1 MKKAY
6 FVAVPALLA
15 LVVIAGAGCGGAK
28 KPVGVSGEP
37 EVIGKGKHFLPPT
50 PVVKK
55 VDPRFPP
62 LLPAHL
68 VASVSGKTL
77 GPFLARREGLSAMTA
92 YIGGAE
98 NGARHLVTAP
108 LTDAGENKGPARV
121 IAATPSETNALV
133 LRATGGEKA
142 GFVAAWTAMTD
153 RGEALRVIG
162 IAEDGTARGEPH
174 EIARTTDD
182 IVWTDIVPTARGAVC
197 VWAEELRSG
206 DANVL
211 AVALDPDGRPRGVPS
226 HVAKGVT
233 GWQAVPTTMGAGLV
247 LVTRSP
253 EKKAKGGQLSW
264 LRLDGEAR
272 PIGAAVAVTIKPT
285 VTGDVDVARVG
296 GSYVFAWTDPT
307 ALDPEVSLASIDES
321 GAAHAPLHPITA
333 LGGSSLVALSGGRTS
348 GVIAWEEPSKRG
360 HPTRRL
366 HMATLSP
373 QGTLDGKKSLALEV
387 QGTSPPELVPA
398 GDGFALLAPAQ
409 TCTKADAPGACAA
422 STPLPMFVR
431 LDGSLSVVQVE
442 ALRLPDS
449 AQNELASP
457 LAAGLAWGLDCAAGH
472 CVVLTATGEAPT
484 LVHAIELKDRPSPYV
499 PPLVVQPPADA
510 PHATAL
516 STLAAGEPYADIAA
530 ARIGDGSLVALVT
543 ATTDDPIG
551 LTKSS
556 KARPAP
562 PSRGPGSGATLS
574 LRALDAAGAAHGPA
588 VTLTTRAVSVGGVA
602 IAGGPTPED
611 GAAVAWVAREGG
623 DPQVHVTLVDR
634 HGKKLNDVLVTTERG
649 DASDVAITWA
659 GAGWVVAWVDGRD
672 GNGEVYASH
681 LSPDLKRIAGQERVT
696 KALGDASDV
705 SLLARDGTVWLA
717 WADPRESPND
727 GFSDI
732 YIAPLRAQD
741 ARRSGDEVR
750 LLATAAHSRSPSL
763 AASGDGIVVGW
774 IEEAPMGAE
783 ATNATA
789 YGAMLA
795 WVDAK
800 GHRIGEAVR
809 TRGSGEG
816 FPSAIILDPH
826 ATPLRGILARS
837 SRFELALDT
846 LEVSDTRAVRTYPI
860 MSLDGPPSLDVS
872 LALLDNIVFF
882 NDDGPEA
889 GARRARALTLAWSR

>member
-1 MKKAY
+1 MKLGF
-6 FVAVPALLA
+6 FVGFPALLA
-15 LVVIAGAGCGGAK
+15 LLAGCGGAK
-28 KPVGVSGEP
+28 KPVGVSPEP
-37 EVIGKGKHFLPPT
+37 ETIGKGKHFIKPT
-50 PVVKK
+50 PDVKK
-55 VDPRFPP
+55 LDARVPS
-62 LLPAHL
+62 LLPTHL

-77 GPFLARREGLSAMTA
+77 GPFLARREGHSAMTA

-108 LTDAGENKGPARV
+108 ISDSGENKGPARV

-153 RGEALRVIG
+153 RGEALRIIG

-182 IVWTDIVPTARGAVC
+182 IVWTEIVQTARGAVC

-211 AVALDPDGRPRGVPS
+211 AVSLDPDGRPRGVPS

-233 GWQAVPTTMGAGLV
+233 GWQAVPTTMGAGLA
-247 LVTRSP
+247 LVTRSTD
-253 EKKAKGGQLSW
+253 KKAKGGQLSW

-272 PIGAAVAVTIKPT
+272 PIGAPLPVTTKAT

-296 GSYVFAWTDPT
+296 ASYVFAWTDPT
-307 ALDPEVSLASIDES
+307 GLDPEVSLASIDDA
-321 GAAHAPLHPITA
+321 GVAHAPLHPIAA
-333 LGGSSLVALSGGRTS
+333 LGGSSLVALSGGKTS

-366 HMATLSP
+366 RMATIGP
-373 QGTLDGKKSLALEV
+373 AATLDAKKALALDV

-398 GDGFALLAPAQ
+398 GDGFALLAPAR
-409 TCTKADAPGACAA
+409 TCTKSDTPADCEA
-422 STPLPMFVR
+422 SSPLPMFVR
-431 LDGSLSVVQVE
+431 LDGSLGVVQVE
-442 ALRLPDS
+442 ALRLPDKD
-449 AQNELASP
+449 QYDQP
-457 LAAGLAWGLDCAAGH
+457 TVMAAGLAWGLDCASGH
-472 CVVLTATGEAPT
+472 CLVLTATGDAPT
-484 LVHAIELKDRPSPYV
+484 AIHAIDLTERSSNYV
-499 PPLVVQPPADA
+499 PPLIAQPPADA
-510 PHATAL
+510 PRATGL
-516 STLAAGEPYADIAA
+516 STLAAGEPYADVAS

-543 ATTDDPIG
+543 ATMDEPTGITITRSAKG
-551 LTKSS
+551 K
-556 KARPAP
+556 P
-562 PSRGPGSGATLS
+562 PPPPPRGPGSGATLS
-574 LRALDAAGAAHGPA
+574 LRALDASGAAQGAP
-588 VTLTTRAVSVGGVA
+588 VTLTTRALSLGGVA
-602 IAGGPTPED
+602 IAGGATPED

-659 GAGWVVAWVDGRD
+659 SGGWVVAWVDGRD
-672 GNGEVYASH
+672 GNGEVYACH
-681 LSPDLKRIAGQERVT
+681 LSSDLKRISGQERVT
-696 KALGDASDV
+696 KAPGDASDV
-705 SLLARDGTVWLA
+705 SLIARDGTVWLA

-732 YIAPLRAQD
+732 YVAPLRSQD

-750 LLATAAHSRSPSL
+750 VLATAAHSRSPSL

-789 YGAMLA
+789 YGAMIA
-795 WVDAK
+795 WLDPK
-800 GHRIGEAVR
+800 GRRVGEAVR
-809 TRGSGEG
+809 TRGAGEG
-816 FPSAIILDPH
+816 FPSAIVLDPH
-826 ATPLRGILARS
+826 ASPLRGILARS

-846 LEVSDTRAVRTYPI
+846 LEISETRVVRTYPI

-889 GARRARALTLAWSR
+889 GARRARTLTLAWSR